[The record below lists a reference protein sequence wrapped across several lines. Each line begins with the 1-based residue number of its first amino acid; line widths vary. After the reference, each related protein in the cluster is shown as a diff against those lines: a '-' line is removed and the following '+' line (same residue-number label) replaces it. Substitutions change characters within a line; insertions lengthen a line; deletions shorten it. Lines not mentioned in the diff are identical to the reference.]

1 MRNAL
6 RNLHCRLMFLGL
18 TLPTLGA
25 SGCLLDQ
32 EDLRNQAIS
41 SVEGFITAL
50 FSAAVSNA
58 VDAVTG

>member
-1 MRNAL
+1 
-6 RNLHCRLMFLGL
+6 MFLGL